1 MYVACTHIFMDI
13 RMYISTVQ
21 CDVAAVCTHGQI
33 KADKH
38 TCVQVLTYVCYT
50 YIHPHSHNSDVHICA
65 CTNVALELY
74 VRTVYIRT
82 VLTCATNM
90 YVCTYV
96 RMYMCV
102 CVCQL
107 WLDIICTCTYACVS
121 VRACEVEVKPAPTC
135 PL

>member
-1 MYVACTHIFMDI
+1 MVAVRT
-13 RMYISTVQ
+13 Y
-21 CDVAAVCTHGQI
+21 VCTHGQI

-38 TCVQVLTYVCYT
+38 TCVHVLTYICML

-82 VLTCATNM
+82 YMHIQCLHVLLICMHIRM
-90 YVCTYV
+90 YVH
-96 RMYMCV
+96 V
-102 CVCQL
+102 CVHVL
-107 WLDIICTCTYACVS
+107 VWLDIIRTCTYACVS